1 MTKHEIIPYIKHI
14 RDAIRNIES
23 FINNLL
29 KENFLND
36 KLRQDAIV
44 RELEIIGEATK
55 NIPEDF
61 RKKYPKIEWRK
72 MAGTRDRVIHAYFE
86 VDLDLVWRIVKEDLP
101 KLKKQ
106 IQEVLKK
113 EEQKLSDMTKKWKM
127 TEKKTEKIKKS
138 LEKGWNNHNIK

>member
-72 MAGTRDRVIHAYFE
+72 MAGTRNRVIHAYFE

-113 EEQKLSDMTKKWKM
+113 EEQKLSDMAGKWKM
-127 TEKKTEKIKKS
+127 TEKETEKIKKS